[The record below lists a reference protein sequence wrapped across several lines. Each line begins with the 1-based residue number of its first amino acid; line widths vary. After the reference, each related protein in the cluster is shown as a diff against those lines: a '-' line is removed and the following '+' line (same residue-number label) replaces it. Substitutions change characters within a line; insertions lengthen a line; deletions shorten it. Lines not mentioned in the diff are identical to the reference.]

1 MCNSPRGFYIFVL
14 IKQKEM
20 AIQFKMVAKQNN
32 IATPPEVKYYPC
44 AVSQGEIDLDDL
56 AKTIASR
63 STLSKADCYGV
74 MIAMSE
80 AIGEAL
86 ANGKLVKIESLGTF
100 SVALTGKGAADAEN
114 IGKSNITGAKITYK
128 PSKTLKKGLTQLKY
142 KRIY

>member
-1 MCNSPRGFYIFVL
+1 
-14 IKQKEM
+14 M
-20 AIQFKMVAKQNN
+20 AVAFKMVAKQNN

-63 STLSKADCYGV
+63 STISKADCYGV

-80 AIGEAL
+80 VISEVL
-86 ANGKLVKIESLGTF
+86 SNGKLVKIESLGTF
-100 SVALTGKGAADAEN
+100 SIALTGKGTTNAET
-114 IGKSNITGAKITYK
+114 IGKSNITGAKINYK
-128 PSKTLKKGLTQLKY
+128 PSKTLKKNLKQLKF